1 MCIFSY
7 ALLFFSMG
15 CTVSE
20 PELDEEDVEQFLKD
34 ATAYQDPALC
44 SQKENWFPRTFSWVP
59 AKLEPCTSHCIE
71 NALMENIFTAMPW
84 VGGATTT
91 SFTTVKLLWKSPLIA
106 MDTMIMTMIWIP
118 NKNLH
123 QSNHSE
129 PQTSHLLSFTKAS
142 GANNCKS

>member
-15 CTVSE
+15 CTVSG

-34 ATAYQDPALC
+34 ATAYQDPC
-44 SQKENWFPRTFSWVP
+44 SLLTEGKLVPKNIQLGACKAGPR
-59 AKLEPCTSHCIE
+59 CTSHCIE

-106 MDTMIMTMIWIP
+106 SMDTMIMTMIWIP

-129 PQTSHLLSFTKAS
+129 PQTSHLLF
-142 GANNCKS
+142 